1 MVAYEAIWEK
11 DSGDEVETVEAGGN
25 DVQNPLQA
33 EEDVIICSSNI
44 SGGYRVLLI
53 MNPTYRWG

>member
-25 DVQNPLQA
+25 GVQNPCTQKKMILSVVQTPV
-33 EEDVIICSSNI
+33 EVTESS
-44 SGGYRVLLI
+44 LLS
-53 MNPTYRWG
+53 N